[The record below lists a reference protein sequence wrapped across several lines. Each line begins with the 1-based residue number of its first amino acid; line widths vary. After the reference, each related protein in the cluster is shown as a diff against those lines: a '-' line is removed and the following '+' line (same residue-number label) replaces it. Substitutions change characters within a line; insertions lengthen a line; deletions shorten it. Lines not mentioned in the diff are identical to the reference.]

1 MCRLQTWLS
10 SRHKPSVVARS
21 TSPVTTHTSHGPSSA
36 LNLNF
41 PSAGTARR
49 RELQWHARHAM
60 YRGQAKRSLGGE
72 ERRHD
77 RREGSELLGARR
89 VPTTGAATAVQLHEI
104 DDMNAPPA
112 VFNAP
117 VPGTSMAS
125 PQIPA
130 ASLTTKAWLLP
141 ELSK

>member
-1 MCRLQTWLS
+1 MTDVKAWNSWVPVEYQPPVPQLLS
-10 SRHKPSVVARS
+10 
-21 TSPVTTHTSHGPSSA
+21 
-36 LNLNF
+36 
-41 PSAGTARR
+41 
-49 RELQWHARHAM
+49 
-60 YRGQAKRSLGGE
+60 
-72 ERRHD
+72 
-77 RREGSELLGARR
+77 
-89 VPTTGAATAVQLHEI
+89 QLHEI

>member
-1 MCRLQTWLS
+1 VAKSGAMIDVKARNSWVPVEYQPPAPQLLS
-10 SRHKPSVVARS
+10 
-21 TSPVTTHTSHGPSSA
+21 
-36 LNLNF
+36 
-41 PSAGTARR
+41 
-49 RELQWHARHAM
+49 
-60 YRGQAKRSLGGE
+60 
-72 ERRHD
+72 
-77 RREGSELLGARR
+77 
-89 VPTTGAATAVQLHEI
+89 QLHEI